1 MRFPGRTGVPETML
15 PSVGTSGAHLLL
27 PLRMLPSSFGE
38 NMWHSHSATRT
49 WRGAC
54 AMWRQR
60 LRAERWLA
68 IAASYAC
75 AFAPAAV
82 AIATAAVARRLP
94 PLPPAEHSQAAPDRL
109 SRGHRSAP
117 ALRSAHRAWSY
128 FPSYATA
135 TVTGQVGRKDKTTP
149 PQKSQLAYGAA
160 PDTWNQIAADRKQ
173 PLLL

>member
-1 MRFPGRTGVPETML
+1 MQ
-15 PSVGTSGAHLLL
+15 PSIGLAVLICCCCCACCHPALGKTCGIHTALH
-27 PLRMLPSSFGE
+27 E
-38 NMWHSHSATRT
+38 HSAARAQ
-49 WRGAC
+49 WP
-54 AMWRQR
+54 WRQR
-60 LRAERWLA
+60 LRAQRWLA

-135 TVTGQVGRKDKTTP
+135 TVTVTGQVKSGEKT
-149 PQKSQLAYGAA
+149 KRHLHRSHS
-160 PDTWNQIAADRKQ
+160 
-173 PLLL
+173 